1 MSLSFLAASPN
12 RSKGCTRR
20 EHTYGS
26 GIDHFSHGCRCIFP
40 DKLTAASR
48 PWDSSLHSSKAVIDT
63 DTLMPKT
70 AGAQE
75 VLRAVLA
82 RLDRGERVVVA
93 TVMARHGSAPCTPGQ
108 KLALFQDGTALGTVG
123 GGAVER
129 AVLRSMAELHVA
141 AAPLPRTETFRLGAS
156 LGMCCGGSGDMLL
169 EPMSP
174 AHHVLVVGAG
184 HVGVFLAPLLATLGF
199 SVTLCD
205 AREAAADPARLGEDK
220 LGGNPVAVLNAEH
233 DDPIVRQSLP
243 ADLGR
248 VAMLVMTHDHQLDQ
262 AVIEWAIGAGFGFV
276 GGVGS
281 RAKAAKT
288 RTRLEAKGF
297 SEKDIGRVRMP
308 LGVDIGARTPGEIGV
323 AIAAEIVAW
332 RASMTGLVRHGS
344 KIGEPVA
351 QPSDVPDEPRAD

>member
-1 MSLSFLAASPN
+1 MS
-12 RSKGCTRR
+12 
-20 EHTYGS
+20 
-26 GIDHFSHGCRCIFP
+26 
-40 DKLTAASR
+40 
-48 PWDSSLHSSKAVIDT
+48 SSLHSFAVVIDT
-63 DTLMPKT
+63 DAVMPKT
-70 AGAQE
+70 AGANE
-75 VLRAVLA
+75 VLRAVLV
-82 RLDRGERVVVA
+82 RLDRGERVIVA

-129 AVLRSMAELHVA
+129 AVLRSMAELQAA

-184 HVGVFLAPLLATLGF
+184 HVGVFLAPLLASLGF
-199 SVTLCD
+199 SVTICD
-205 AREAAADPARLGEDK
+205 ARESAADPARLQEDK
-220 LGGNPVAVLNAEH
+220 LGHNPVTVLNAEH
-233 DDPIVRQSLP
+233 DDPVVRQSLP
-243 ADLGR
+243 SDLGR

-288 RTRLEAKGF
+288 RARLEAKGF
-297 SEKDIGRVRMP
+297 SEKDIGRIRMP
-308 LGVDIGARTPGEIGV
+308 LGVDIGARTPAEIGV

-344 KIGEPVA
+344 KIGEPVVQA
-351 QPSDVPDEPRAD
+351 VETSDEPTPP

>member
-1 MSLSFLAASPN
+1 MD
-12 RSKGCTRR
+12 
-20 EHTYGS
+20 
-26 GIDHFSHGCRCIFP
+26 I
-40 DKLTAASR
+40 
-48 PWDSSLHSSKAVIDT
+48 

-70 AGAQE
+70 AGPQE

-82 RLDRGERVVVA
+82 HLDRGERVVVA

-129 AVLRSMAELHVA
+129 AVLRSMADLHAA

-184 HVGVFLAPLLATLGF
+184 HVGVFLAPLLASLGF
-199 SVTLCD
+199 SVTLSD
-205 AREAAADPARLGEDK
+205 ARESAANPARLDQDK
-220 LGGNPVAVLNAEH
+220 LIHNPVTVLEAEH
-233 DDPIVRQSLP
+233 DDPAVRDALP
-243 ADLGR
+243 KDLGR

-262 AVIEWAIGAGFGFV
+262 AVIEWAIASGFGFV

-288 RTRLEAKGF
+288 RTRLETKGF
-297 SEKDIGRVRMP
+297 PEKDIGRVRMP
-308 LGVDIGARTPGEIGV
+308 LGVDIGARTPAEIGV

-351 QPSDVPDEPRAD
+351 LPSDIPDELTSP